1 VVLQPGLP
9 PTWGQCRGWGQL
21 GPGRGVARKD
31 QQVRALLD
39 LLLPTPCTGCG
50 RTGSSWCERCAALL
64 GRVAR
69 VHPPQLGAAPPA
81 YALARYA
88 GPVRA
93 AVLGY
98 KERGRRALAGP
109 LGEALATALAAL
121 PAVPAGCCWLV
132 PVPSRR
138 GAAARRGGQH
148 VEALAA
154 AAAVALA
161 GRGRPAAVAPALRM
175 ARGVRDSVGLAPAA
189 RRQNLAGRV
198 LLRPGGCPPPGTPVV
213 LIDDVLTTGATAAA
227 CSAVLARSG
236 VEVCAVVVLASAGR

>member
-1 VVLQPGLP
+1 M
-9 PTWGQCRGWGQL
+9 R
-21 GPGRGVARKD
+21 PGRGVLRKHRR
-31 QQVRALLD
+31 VRALLD
-39 LLLPTPCTGCG
+39 LLLPTPCAGCG
-50 RTGSSWCERCAALL
+50 RTGSPWCARCAALL
-64 GRVAR
+64 GRAVR
-69 VHPPQLGAAPPA
+69 VHPPQLGGGPPA

-109 LGEALATALAAL
+109 LGEALAAALTGL
-121 PAVPAGCCWLV
+121 PAVPGGCCWLV

-148 VEALAA
+148 VEALATA
-154 AAAVALA
+154 AAGALA
-161 GRGRPAAVAPALRM
+161 GWGRPAAVAPALRM
-175 ARGVRDSVGLAPAA
+175 AHGVRDSVGLAPAA

-198 LLRPGGCPPPGTPVV
+198 LLRPAGSPPPGTPVV

-227 CSAVLARSG
+227 CSAVLTRSG
-236 VEVCAVVVLASAGR
+236 VEVCAVVALASAGR